1 MRGWLLGGLSALML
15 MGAAG
20 AARAQETPEI
30 SAEDA
35 DMLEALA
42 EVDAAFGR
50 AATSMGVPAPQ
61 LGPVMKALV
70 TTLVAHPDE
79 ASDYSL
85 VWGFDIFSER
95 IDEGPS
101 MPILT
106 HAGQCTPPLA
116 GMSVVGFRRLSQ
128 NGAVGHRCVFI
139 GADPEESDAHGMV
152 AETVLQNSERQLRSR
167 IGLGAASD
175 TVGRAA
181 EVLDARVS
189 TLEAAADEVDRLLVE
204 MLPGRAGTVPVHE
217 SDPVE
222 APATR
227 DGLIGED
234 LAVIDDLARQ
244 LDDSLAALA
253 EQLGVESV
261 SVRPMMTVMLADV
274 FKDLPDEGDYGF
286 TVDFE
291 MYGVTD
297 TGGPDAG
304 TADEDQRQRRPIF
317 ADAPACSAA
326 NKNLPVIRFERVRM
340 DGLSGHRCILSG
352 QSPDVADA
360 WVYMAWFV
368 LEGPNAYLEV
378 STGAAAASETDG
390 YALTSRIGLERL
402 DALNTMAGQI
412 EALALETVLDAG
424 EQPDPDAE

>member
-1 MRGWLLGGLSALML
+1 MRGWLLGGLSALIL

-20 AARAQETPEI
+20 AVSAQE
-30 SAEDA
+30 A
-35 DMLEALA
+35 
-42 EVDAAFGR
+42 
-50 AATSMGVPAPQ
+50 
-61 LGPVMKALV
+61 
-70 TTLVAHPDE
+70 
-79 ASDYSL
+79 
-85 VWGFDIFSER
+85 
-95 IDEGPS
+95 
-101 MPILT
+101 
-106 HAGQCTPPLA
+106 
-116 GMSVVGFRRLSQ
+116 
-128 NGAVGHRCVFI
+128 
-139 GADPEESDAHGMV
+139 
-152 AETVLQNSERQLRSR
+152 
-167 IGLGAASD
+167 
-175 TVGRAA
+175 
-181 EVLDARVS
+181 
-189 TLEAAADEVDRLLVE
+189 
-204 MLPGRAGTVPVHE
+204 
-217 SDPVE
+217 DPVE
-222 APATR
+222 PPATQN
-227 DGLIGED
+227 GLTADD
-234 LAVIDDLARQ
+234 LAAIDDLARQ

-253 EQLGVESV
+253 DRLGVESV
-261 SVRPMMTVMLADV
+261 SVRPMMAVMLADV

-297 TGGPDAG
+297 TAGLDAG
-304 TADEDQRQRRPIF
+304 VADDDERQRRPVY
-317 ADAPACSAA
+317 ADAQACSAA

-424 EQPDPDAE
+424 EQADTDAE